1 MKTRTTM
8 ALTAAALAVG
18 LGAGFGFTHAQADQP
33 HMQSA
38 LADLKAAAGEL
49 ATAERDKGGHRAK
62 ALDLTNRA
70 ITEVQAGIAVGAG
83 M

>member
-1 MKTRTTM
+1 M

>member
-1 MKTRTTM
+1 MKTGTTM

-18 LGAGFGFTHAQADQP
+18 LGAGFGFSHASADQP

-62 ALDLTNRA
+62 ALELTNRA